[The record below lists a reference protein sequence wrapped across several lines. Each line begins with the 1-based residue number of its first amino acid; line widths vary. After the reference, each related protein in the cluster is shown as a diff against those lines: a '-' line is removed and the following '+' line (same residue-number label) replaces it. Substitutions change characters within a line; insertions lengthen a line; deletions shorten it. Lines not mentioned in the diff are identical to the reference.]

1 MPLINSPSKK
11 AFEKNIRTEIVQ
23 GKKPQKQAVAIA
35 YSVKRKAH
43 KAAGGSMDPMHY
55 DSDVDYYEARKAAG
69 VPERPQGYTKAAR
82 EAIISGSIMK
92 DEHAKERAKN
102 EARQKMYK
110 ANEGKNAEYAKK
122 MKEFV
127 NENRKRKGMEPLKSG
142 GSASKKSC
150 GGW

>member
-1 MPLINSPSKK
+1 MPLIKSKSDK
-11 AFEKNIRTEIVQ
+11 AFKKNISTEVKA
-23 GKKPQKQAVAIA
+23 GKPVKQAVAIA
-35 YSVKRKAH
+35 YSTKRAAKKAS
-43 KAAGGSMDPMHY
+43 GGSMDPMRY

-69 VPERPQGYTKAAR
+69 VPERPQKWTKAGRDAV
-82 EAIISGSIMK
+82 ISGSIMK

-102 EARQKMYK
+102 EARQKMYA

-127 NENRKRKGMEPLKSG
+127 NETRKRKGMEPLKAG

>member
-1 MPLINSPSKK
+1 MPLTKSKSDK
-11 AFEKNIRTEIVQ
+11 AFKSNIKAEMAA
-23 GKKPQKQAVAIA
+23 GKPQKQAVAIA
-35 YSVKRKAH
+35 YSVKRKAPK
-43 KAAGGSMDPMHY
+43 KASGGSMDPMRY

-69 VPERPQGYTKAAR
+69 VPERPQKWTKAGRDAV
-82 EAIISGSIMK
+82 ISGSIMK

-102 EARQKMYK
+102 EARQKMYA

-127 NENRKRKGMEPLKSG
+127 NETRKRKGMEPLKAG